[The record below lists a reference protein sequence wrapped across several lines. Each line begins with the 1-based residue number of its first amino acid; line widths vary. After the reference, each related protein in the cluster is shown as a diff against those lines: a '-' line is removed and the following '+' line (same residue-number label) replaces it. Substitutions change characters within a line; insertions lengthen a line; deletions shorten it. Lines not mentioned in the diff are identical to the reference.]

1 MPFGLDIKFSF
12 GDIARLER
20 KGPREMDWALN
31 RILQRASQQAARDM
45 KLEAPKA
52 FSTLANS
59 VQAEQTGHLEWTIRP
74 HVQYAEYVFQGRAP
88 GRFPPFQPIFDWVR
102 VKGIGGDNP
111 EGAAWAIRRKIGLQ
125 GTQGQD
131 FISPVY
137 ARLAND
143 LPDIQ
148 RRIIGQAL
156 GRI

>member
-1 MPFGLDIKFSF
+1 MPVGLDIKIDF

-20 KGPREMDWALN
+20 KGPRAMDWALQ
-31 RILQRASQQAARDM
+31 RILSRAAQQAARDM
-45 KLEAPKA
+45 KVEAPKA

-59 VQAEQTGHLEWTIRP
+59 VQAEQTGKEQWSIRP

-88 GRFPPFQPIFDWVR
+88 GRFPPFQPIYDWVR

-131 FISPVY
+131 FITPVY
-137 ARLAND
+137 AKLADD
-143 LPDIQ
+143 LPNIQ
-148 RRIIGQAL
+148 RRIIDQAL